1 MQCKQNIH
9 SVYLF
14 SLCVHPLQVLGRNYK
29 CQ

>member
-14 SLCVHPLQVLGRNYK
+14 SLYVEPLQVLGRNNK